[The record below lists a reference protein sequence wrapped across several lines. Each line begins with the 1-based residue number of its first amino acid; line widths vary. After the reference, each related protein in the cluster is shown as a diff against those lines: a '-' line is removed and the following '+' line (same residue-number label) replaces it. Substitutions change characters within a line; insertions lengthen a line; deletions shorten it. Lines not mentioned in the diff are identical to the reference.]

1 MACDHYHDRV
11 LKSYFNE
18 ELDAKERAS
27 FYEHLKKC
35 STCHSHYH
43 ETTKTIAFIQS
54 ASHLEA
60 PGSFTASV
68 MEQLPKKRKRAA
80 WKKWAYNHPVAAASA
95 IFLLL
100 MSSSVFSI
108 WNDQS
113 GQEISV
119 QGSGN
124 VHINK
129 ENGMVV
135 IPEDEVVEGDL
146 IVQNGSVEVHGEV
159 LGDLTVING
168 EPYLASA
175 GEVAGEI
182 EEVDQVLEWI
192 WYHAKR
198 LTGDILSGN
207 EE

>member
-1 MACDHYHDRV
+1 M
-11 LKSYFNE
+11 
-18 ELDAKERAS
+18 
-27 FYEHLKKC
+27 
-35 STCHSHYH
+35 
-43 ETTKTIAFIQS
+43 
-54 ASHLEA
+54 
-60 PGSFTASV
+60 
-68 MEQLPKKRKRAA
+68 
-80 WKKWAYNHPVAAASA
+80 AAASA

-100 MSSSVFSI
+100 MSSSLFSI

-168 EPYLASA
+168 EP
-175 GEVAGEI
+175 
-182 EEVDQVLEWI
+182 I
-192 WYHAKR
+192 WHQPGK
-198 LTGDILSGN
+198 
-207 EE
+207 